1 MHHDDHLPSRLSD
14 PCRRSPDEMRQF
26 YQYCWDQA
34 WRDYRDAGAP
44 FGATKQG
51 FRQWLACDQYPTVN

>member
-1 MHHDDHLPSRLSD
+1 M
-14 PCRRSPDEMRQF
+14 RRF
-26 YQYCWDQA
+26 YQYCWSQA

-44 FGATKQG
+44 FGATTQG